1 MVLHA
6 LSLTVLVAT
15 LAMAP
20 SALAQANEVCVS
32 CSGPPAVYRCTVD
45 DADSVTRYKGGDR
58 ILQFICTT
66 ELSKAGGHQK
76 CRTRRGSAEPCI
88 GMERTVSLSG
98 SIDALAEQAA
108 DGEPTESSDL
118 EPAAPEKASGPP
130 KTVEELARRTATASK
145 DQLDKTGSA
154 VGGAMKKSWNCM
166 ISLFQDC

>member
-1 MVLHA
+1 MILHA
-6 LSLTVLVAT
+6 LPLTVLVVT
-15 LAMAP
+15 FAMAL
-20 SALAQANEVCVS
+20 SAQANEICVS

-45 DADSVTRYKGGDR
+45 DADGVARYKGGDR

-98 SIDALAEQAA
+98 PIDGIAAQAE
-108 DGEPTESSDL
+108 SDQSGTI
-118 EPAAPEKASGPP
+118 EAAPAPDKSSAPP